1 MNNYAYALIVIGLV
15 NIIFGFYVLISSK
28 KSQAVRFLA
37 LSIISLGLWGVGLA
51 GFLSSNDVVVA
62 LYWSKFHYVASI
74 YIVYFIL
81 LFEMAF
87 TQKKKIDFQTV
98 ILLQVPILLISLAV
112 VFSDSLII
120 KDVVLEDSGNV
131 AILNRVG
138 HITYGVV
145 FAIYYLIALIINL
158 TALIKSKGILR
169 NQLALIFSGFLLTGL
184 LGGTFN
190 LILPILGNYKLI
202 WIGPQFSIIFLGLIF
217 IAIVKYQL
225 FNIRLLVGKVLYIVT
240 SASLLYITFRIL
252 LDIHIRIFGEDFG
265 WEALT
270 FGIVISILFSVLYD
284 KYREFFQEKIS
295 TKIINLGYDASKYID
310 RFTYSLGNIV
320 TEDSVLKELYGIIKE
335 TIDPIYFSIIVK
347 RESTVINKQYT
358 GNKVFDSKRIF
369 EILDSPMFAG
379 RGSISLGELIG
390 ISSMDDESYRATR
403 SELISLLERSDLHL
417 LVPVRY
423 DKELVAIFVLG
434 KRDLNSTMYIEQE
447 IEFLQS
453 LASITGASLARAI
466 LYQQVQSFNINLQ
479 KDVSEKTKELQRN
492 VEELENARRKERDML
507 DIMGHELRTP
517 ATIVKLNA
525 DLLRKFVPNNPKS
538 YQKYLDRIKNSIENE
553 IRLIDTLLSSAKLEG
568 KKIEL
573 NKERLSIP
581 EQIETVLHGY
591 EYQIGQKGLRVMVDF
606 EDGIKDVYADK
617 VRVVEIID
625 NLLSNAIKYTDEGSI
640 ILKAEDT
647 DDYVKVSIIDS
658 GKGIPEKEIPRL
670 GTKFRRIENY
680 ITGESN
686 FNIVRPGGTGLGLY
700 VVYALVEMMGGKI
713 WVHSQVG
720 KGTTFSFTLPVYKG
734 EGIKTLD
741 SDEKNLFEKFGLKK

>member
-15 NIIFGFYVLISSK
+15 NIIFGFYVLIPSR

-37 LSIISLGLWGVGLA
+37 LSIIFLGLWGVGLA
-51 GFLSSNDVVVA
+51 GFLSSNDVQTA
-62 LYWSKFHYVASI
+62 LYWSRFHYVASI
-74 YIVYFIL
+74 YIAYFIL
-81 LFEMAF
+81 LFEMSL

-98 ILLQVPILLISLAV
+98 MLLQIPVFLVSLAV

-120 KDVVLEDSGNV
+120 KDVILEKSGNV
-131 AILNRVG
+131 ALLNRVG

-145 FAIYYLIALIINL
+145 FAVYYLIALMINL
-158 TALIKSKGILR
+158 KALIKSNGILK
-169 NQLALIFSGFLLTGL
+169 NQLTLIFTGFLLTGF

-225 FNIRLLVGKVLYIVT
+225 FNIRLLAGKVLYVIT
-240 SASLLYITFRIL
+240 SASLLYLTFRIFL
-252 LDIHIRIFGEDFG
+252 NIHLEIFGERLG
-265 WEALT
+265 WEAII
-270 FGIVISILFSVLYD
+270 FGVVISILFALLYD
-284 KYREFFQEKIS
+284 RYREFFQEKIS
-295 TKIINLGYDASKYID
+295 TRIINLGYDASKFLD

-320 TEDSVLKELYGIIKE
+320 TEDSVLKELHGIVKE

-347 RESTVINKQYT
+347 RDSAVINKQYT
-358 GNKVFDSKRIF
+358 GNKVFDNKRIF
-369 EILDSPMFAG
+369 EIVNSPLFAKKK
-379 RGSISLGELIG
+379 SISLGELIG
-390 ISSMDDESYRATR
+390 VFNVDDESYKVAYG
-403 SELISLLERSDLHL
+403 ELITLLERSDLHL
-417 LVPVRY
+417 LVPVHY
-423 DKELVAIFVLG
+423 EKELIAILVLG

-447 IEFLQS
+447 IGFLQS
-453 LASITGASLARAI
+453 LASITGASLARAT
-466 LYQQVQSFNINLQ
+466 LYQQVQNFNINLQ

-492 VEELENARRKERDML
+492 VEELEDARRKERDML

-517 ATIVKLNA
+517 ATIVKLNT
-525 DLLRKFVPNNPKS
+525 DLLGKFVDNNPVS

-573 NKERLSIP
+573 NRERLSIT

-591 EYQIGQKGLRVMVDF
+591 EYQIKQKGLRVMVDL
-606 EDGIKDVYADK
+606 EDDMKDVYADK

-640 ILKAEDT
+640 IMKAEDT

-670 GTKFRRIENY
+670 GTKFHRVENY

-700 VVYALVEMMGGKI
+700 VVYALIEMMGGKI

-734 EGIKTLD
+734 QGVKIP
-741 SDEKNLFEKFGLKK
+741 SVDEKNLFEKFGLKK